1 MRQVV
6 WPLFYRKRR
15 RGPGTA
21 GADGAWPCLRVHLAP
36 KTAVYQHPVHAKDE
50 LVLPATPPSFNFN
63 LFEANLSLHL
73 PYPRLLPSELNADQL
88 PLSDSAE
95 AF

>member
-1 MRQVV
+1 M
-6 WPLFYRKRR
+6 
-15 RGPGTA
+15 GPGLACGSIWLPTQ
-21 GADGAWPCLRVHLAP
+21 DGSAYRQPL
-36 KTAVYQHPVHAKDE
+36 HAKDE
-50 LVLPATPPSFNFN
+50 LVPPATPPSFNFN

-73 PYPRLLPSELNADQL
+73 PHPRLLPSELNADQL